1 GCAARAPAL
10 RLKGKGAGVQGRS
23 AWPGHTHARRAS
35 LPARRQRSPA
45 QSHVHSAPRPALAP
59 PPVVPISPCDW
70 PPSWGRDPPPR
81 LPSATSQSHCPPPLA
96 TLARPA
102 SRGRNR
108 RGAPPLGPSPSAAG
122 PFRVGGRGH
131 KAPSDWPTLA
141 ARRVGIGRAP
151 LAGAWRRRPAGGAV
165 KGPAARP
172 GAVAVRHGLPGL
184 GAGVP
189 GHAGRDARLHHGLC
203 AYHRRRAAG
212 VHHPLPAVL
221 QPRPHLQEAPDM
233 EADHQLPLF
242 WAPGIQFLF
251 QHDISLFG
259 LFASLFFL
267 GQAFTIMLVYVWSR
281 RNPYIRMNFFG
292 LLNFQAPFLP
302 WVLMGFSL
310 LLGNSIIIDLL
321 GIAVG
326 HIYYFLED
334 VFPNQPGGKKLLL
347 TPSFLK
353 MVFDTPE
360 EDPNYNPLPED
371 HPENQPGDQDQQQ
384 QRPL

>member
-1 GCAARAPAL
+1 MRFITSPPSPINLGKEALSRSLDKWGSPAL
-10 RLKGKGAGVQGRS
+10 PRGHRDRGDTALTAPGHRDSGDTALTAPGHRDRGDTAERS
-23 AWPGHTHARRAS
+23 A
-35 LPARRQRSPA
+35 
-45 QSHVHSAPRPALAP
+45 
-59 PPVVPISPCDW
+59 
-70 PPSWGRDPPPR
+70 
-81 LPSATSQSHCPPPLA
+81 
-96 TLARPA
+96 
-102 SRGRNR
+102 
-108 RGAPPLGPSPSAAG
+108 
-122 PFRVGGRGH
+122 
-131 KAPSDWPTLA
+131 
-141 ARRVGIGRAP
+141 AP
-151 LAGAWRRRPAGGAV
+151 LAGRSLPAGQQLEFITPFQLYFNPDLIFR
-165 KGPAARP
+165 KFQIW
-172 GAVAVRHGLPGL
+172 
-184 GAGVP
+184 
-189 GHAGRDARLHHGLC
+189 RL
-203 AYHRRRAAG
+203 
-212 VHHPLPAVL
+212 
-221 QPRPHLQEAPDM
+221 
-233 EADHQLPLF
+233 
-242 WAPGIQFLF
+242 ITNFLF
-251 QHDISLFG
+251 FGPLGFSFFFNMIFLYRYCRMLEEGSFRGRTADFVFMFLFGGFLMTLFG

-371 HPENQPGDQDQQQ
+371 RPEHQPRDQDQNEQQ
-384 QRPL
+384 HPQ

>member
-1 GCAARAPAL
+1 MRRAPI
-10 RLKGKGAGVQGRS
+10 GRPS
-23 AWPGHTHARRAS
+23 
-35 LPARRQRSPA
+35 
-45 QSHVHSAPRPALAP
+45 
-59 PPVVPISPCDW
+59 PPVAS
-70 PPSWGRDPPPR
+70 G
-81 LPSATSQSHCPPPLA
+81 LA
-96 TLARPA
+96 ERR
-102 SRGRNR
+102 SRGRGFGGARGVLLKAPR
-108 RGAPPLGPSPSAAG
+108 RGRALSPCAMAYQGLAQEYLGMPAVTRAYTTACVLTTAAVLEFITPFQLYFNPDLIFRKLQIWRLITNFLFFGPLGFSFFFNMIFLYRYCRMLEEGS
-122 PFRVGGRGH
+122 FRGR
-131 KAPSDWPTLA
+131 T
-141 ARRVGIGRAP
+141 
-151 LAGAWRRRPAGGAV
+151 
-165 KGPAARP
+165 
-172 GAVAVRHGLPGL
+172 
-184 GAGVP
+184 
-189 GHAGRDARLHHGLC
+189 
-203 AYHRRRAAG
+203 
-212 VHHPLPAVL
+212 
-221 QPRPHLQEAPDM
+221 
-233 EADHQLPLF
+233 ADF
-242 WAPGIQFLF
+242 VFMFLF
-251 QHDISLFG
+251 GGFLMTLFG

-371 HPENQPGDQDQQQ
+371 LPENQPGDQDQQQ
-384 QRPL
+384 RPL

>member
-1 GCAARAPAL
+1 ML
-10 RLKGKGAGVQGRS
+10 RCHWL
-23 AWPGHTHARRAS
+23 WW
-35 LPARRQRSPA
+35 
-45 QSHVHSAPRPALAP
+45 LAP
-59 PPVVPISPCDW
+59 PPGGGPTRHCRPHPLPAAGGRVEAAAMTRAPIGQLA
-70 PPSWGRDPPPR
+70 PPVASG
-81 LPSATSQSHCPPPLA
+81 LA
-96 TLARPA
+96 V
-102 SRGRNR
+102 
-108 RGAPPLGPSPSAAG
+108 RGA
-122 PFRVGGRGH
+122 RG
-131 KAPSDWPTLA
+131 
-141 ARRVGIGRAP
+141 
-151 LAGAWRRRPAGGAV
+151 GGAV
-165 KGPAARP
+165 KGPAARV

-184 GAGVP
+184 RAGVP
-189 GHAGRDARLHHGLC
+189 GHAGRDA
-203 AYHRRRAAG
+203 G
-212 VHHPLPAVL
+212 VHHCLRAHH
-221 QPRPHLQEAPDM
+221 RRCDM

-242 WAPGIQFLF
+242 RATGIQFLF

-347 TPSFLK
+347 TPGFLK

-371 HPENQPGDQDQQQ
+371 HPEDQPRDQNQHPQ
-384 QRPL
+384 